1 MSLYKTSACSRGLRS
16 LADGR
21 VDVEI
26 DHGAPTDR
34 PPTDRD
40 DPDAFVDATK
50 PITARVSNPR
60 RTRRMDPSTLLGPD
74 VLLFLAIGLLGGAHC
89 IGMCGPL
96 VTTYAA
102 RMSDGDGGRTDG
114 GSGGRSTSTGVDRS
128 SGRRRSGRGSHLTPY
143 EVRQH
148 ALFNLGRAASYT
160 LIGASLGA
168 LGGVVLVT
176 TATVTGAATAVR
188 GVVGLGVGAAV
199 MAVGVRYVAGG
210 ATGGV
215 HLPGLER
222 VTGWLT
228 GHVDRLANGPG
239 IVGLGAV
246 HGLLPCPILYPA
258 YLYAFASGSALSGGV
273 ALAALGVGTMP
284 AVFLYGTLIGHV
296 DAVHRRR
303 IHRLLGVAFV
313 ILGYV
318 LFAHGLMALGIYVPH
333 PRLPFWNPLDTG
345 MAGMAG
351 MAYGGA

>member
-1 MSLYKTSACSRGLRS
+1 
-16 LADGR
+16 
-21 VDVEI
+21 
-26 DHGAPTDR
+26 
-34 PPTDRD
+34 
-40 DPDAFVDATK
+40 
-50 PITARVSNPR
+50 
-60 RTRRMDPSTLLGPD
+60 MDISTLLGTD

-96 VTTYAA
+96 VTVYAG
-102 RMSDGDGGRTDG
+102 RMREGGGRTDG
-114 GSGGRSTSTGVDRS
+114 GAASGGTGGAASAASDR
-128 SGRRRSGRGSHLTPY
+128 RGSHLTTY

-148 ALFNLGRAASYT
+148 ALFNLGRAASYAT
-160 LIGASLGA
+160 IGTALGA

-176 TATVTGAATAVR
+176 TATLTGAAEVVR

-199 MAVGVRYVAGG
+199 ILVGVRYALGG

-239 IVGLGAV
+239 IVALGTV

-258 YLYAFASGSALSGGV
+258 YLYAFASGSAVSGGI

-284 AVFLYGTLIGHV
+284 AVFLYGTVIEGV

-313 ILGYV
+313 ALGYV
-318 LFAHGLMALGIYVPH
+318 LFAHGLMSVGIHVPH
-333 PRLPFWNPLDTG
+333 PRLPFWNPLD
-345 MAGMAG
+345 AGMGG
-351 MAYGGA
+351 M

>member
-1 MSLYKTSACSRGLRS
+1 MN
-16 LADGR
+16 
-21 VDVEI
+21 I
-26 DHGAPTDR
+26 
-34 PPTDRD
+34 
-40 DPDAFVDATK
+40 
-50 PITARVSNPR
+50 
-60 RTRRMDPSTLLGPD
+60 STLLGTD

-96 VTTYAA
+96 VTVYAG
-102 RMSDGDGGRTDG
+102 RMRDGGRTDG
-114 GSGGRSTSTGVDRS
+114 GATADAGADRH
-128 SGRRRSGRGSHLTPY
+128 GSHLTTY

-148 ALFNLGRAASYT
+148 ALFNLGRATSYT
-160 LIGASLGA
+160 VIGAALGA

-176 TATVTGAATAVR
+176 TATLTGAAEVVR

-199 MAVGVRYVAGG
+199 ILVGVRYALGG
-210 ATGGV
+210 ATGGI

-258 YLYAFASGSALSGGV
+258 YLYAFASGSAVSGAV

-284 AVFLYGTLIGHV
+284 AVFLYGTVIESV

-303 IHRLLGVAFV
+303 VHRLLGVAFV
-313 ILGYV
+313 ALGYV
-318 LFAHGLMALGIYVPH
+318 LFAHGLMSVGIHVPH
-333 PRLPFWNPLDTG
+333 PRLPFWNPLD
-345 MAGMAG
+345 AGMMGG
-351 MAYGGA
+351 M